1 MTTCT
6 SSSITWSY
14 GGGQANLV
22 LAITKTGVSQRFVA
36 LNDVQRRQNTAG
48 ITVFQTLANV
58 SAQADSWKWPS
69 VNLAQGQYQIRGEVG
84 TVTALST
91 PFYILNGSDISCLS
105 GVPTPTPSPSVSVSP
120 VSDTSLSHSKKTG
133 VIVGV
138 VVGVI
143 AGICLVVAIIIWLR
157 RRKRIKRIP
166 ARGGFSMRNMGQWG
180 SLPSNASSM
189 RPKNTDFANRH
200 YHGHTESTA
209 GMLESVTG
217 SKASK
222 TNPPGDDERVTE
234 VGESEKT
241 HSTYSHSIPGINP
254 LDSPG
259 YSVSPNR
266 HSPMYSIQSPASATD
281 PSRFRTASAPSSN
294 ALEQQA
300 HRIRSSMESSACLR
314 TERLSM
320 PVIAPAALDRSP
332 STPIRRAAD
341 YPELGAEASSV
352 QRSAS
357 TSGST
362 PHRTA
367 RKPVPHYN
375 PSEFPVQDG
384 DRTRT
389 SSTVAVGSSMCN
401 SAESMPSS
409 GTPDVSR
416 MPSLGHGRPVHY
428 LIPDM
433 PPPSK

>member
-22 LAITKTGVSQRFVA
+22 LAIAKTGASQRFVA
-36 LNDVQRRQNTAG
+36 SNDVQRRQNTTG

-91 PFYILNGSDISCLS
+91 PFYILNGSDISCLP
-105 GVPTPTPSPSVSVSP
+105 GVPTSTPSPSVSASP

-157 RRKRIKRIP
+157 RRKRIKRFP

-209 GMLESVTG
+209 GMLESATG

-266 HSPMYSIQSPASATD
+266 HTPMYSIQSPASATD

-332 STPIRRAAD
+332 STPIKGAAD

-367 RKPVPHYN
+367 RKPVPRYN
-375 PSEFPVQDG
+375 PSEFPQDG